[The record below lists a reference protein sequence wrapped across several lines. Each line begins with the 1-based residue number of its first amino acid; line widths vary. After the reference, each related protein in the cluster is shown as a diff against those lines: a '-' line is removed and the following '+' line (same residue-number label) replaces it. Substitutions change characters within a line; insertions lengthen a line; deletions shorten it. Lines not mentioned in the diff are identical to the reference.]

1 MSICEV
7 QDILKSLQD
16 VLKIKQMKH
25 FALVVRTATSK
36 RCQKMSLLRNSDL
49 LHEVPCN
56 LDMSVTSLSSASF
69 NPSVTAHRNV
79 ARNTWSSPD

>member
-1 MSICEV
+1 MSGCDE

-36 RCQKMSLLRNSDL
+36 RCCKMSVLRNSDL
-49 LHEVPCN
+49 LHEVHCTHCTHVCHVHQCMQRH
-56 LDMSVTSLSSASF
+56 LVT
-69 NPSVTAHRNV
+69 T
-79 ARNTWSSPD
+79 

>member
-1 MSICEV
+1 V

-36 RCQKMSLLRNSDL
+36 RCQKMSLLRNGEL
-49 LHEVPCN
+49 LHEVI
-56 LDMSVTSLSSASF
+56 
-69 NPSVTAHRNV
+69 R
-79 ARNTWSSPD
+79 